1 MIGHILKGEVPN
13 PLLRWSATATAW
25 LLMTSVSPERFVD
38 RIAPRPFMMISA
50 RDDEDIPR
58 VSTDLLFDSAREPK
72 EIIWMAGGHVRGSRP
87 EQINSIVNIVFDRMA
102 EHPL

>member
-1 MIGHILKGEVPN
+1 
-13 PLLRWSATATAW
+13 
-25 LLMTSVSPERFVD
+25 
-38 RIAPRPFMMISA
+38 MMISA

-72 EIIWMAGGHVRGSRP
+72 EIIWMAGGHVRFASFSVSVSHFGSRP